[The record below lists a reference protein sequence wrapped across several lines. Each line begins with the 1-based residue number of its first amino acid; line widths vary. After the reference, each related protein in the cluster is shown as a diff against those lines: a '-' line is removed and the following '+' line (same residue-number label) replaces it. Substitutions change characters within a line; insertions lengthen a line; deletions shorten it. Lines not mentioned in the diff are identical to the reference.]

1 MIWSFLPLSPPP
13 KGELD
18 RYSIETFFTTN
29 CNQFYELQFL
39 NKRDFKISPFGG
51 GRKGEDRNSQFTLW
65 IFEPKRILGVTTN
78 NSKLDIMRFV
88 TLLCILLLGM
98 GAALSQSLS
107 GNMNSEASKESL
119 RYGNVDI
126 YKGDKLVAS
135 VLTDKLGNFALALDT
150 GTYICVMNYAGYS
163 PITKEIKVTGD
174 EVAEFKM
181 KEDPSAPKRAAKA
194 EDGDLDLRKEMREIE
209 EVSLVSSVP
218 TKRMIPYSTTSS
230 VTRTVAIG
238 SVMAPGTKGGLGY
251 FYNGTASSRLLTAG
265 EINDFSK
272 WKMWQDIAKG
282 ELASYQKMWEI
293 APSGRYTV
301 MLQSESG
308 IPIVDAIVQLLSNR
322 DVIFTT
328 RTDNTGKAECW
339 LTIKNETP
347 VVNGKL
353 SIQISYNGKVST
365 IHKVSAFE
373 NGLNHQ
379 KLNISCQEAENVDV
393 AFVVDATGSMGDEIS
408 FLQAEMSDVI
418 FQSKQISNKLNFR
431 FANVYYRDAGD
442 SYVTKSMNFNRILSE
457 SDAFINEQSAGG
469 GGDFPEAMDVG
480 LDSAINNLDWSE
492 NARARILFLILDAP
506 PHQGSQVNG
515 RLQRLILQA
524 AEKGIRIVPIGA
536 SGIDKST
543 EYLMRAL
550 ALGTNGTYT
559 FLTDHSGIG
568 NSHIKPSTDSYEVE
582 TLNAILVR
590 ILKSYTYM
598 PDCQQN
604 IPDLDLNI
612 PDSIVSTL
620 QPADSTDSSG
630 VKTDPKILNI
640 TWSYFPNPTNGMIT
654 ILPNTDI
661 QELYVSDLSGK
672 VLQILPKLKKDERIQ
687 VDLSGYATGIYLIR
701 YLDENN
707 HWKSGKVV
715 LQRTS

>member
-1 MIWSFLPLSPPP
+1 MDFINASS
-13 KGELD
+13 E
-18 RYSIETFFTTN
+18 
-29 CNQFYELQFL
+29 
-39 NKRDFKISPFGG
+39 FKIV
-51 GRKGEDRNSQFTLW
+51 LW
-65 IFEPKRILGVTTN
+65 NFELKCILAVTSI
-78 NSKLDIMRFV
+78 NSKLRVMRFV
-88 TLLCILLLGM
+88 TLLCILLLGT
-98 GAALSQSLS
+98 GVAFSQSIS
-107 GNMNSEASKESL
+107 GNMNSEASSEGL

-135 VLTDKLGNFALALDT
+135 VLTDKLGNFAVPLDT
-150 GTYICVMNYAGYS
+150 GTYVCVMNYAGYS
-163 PITKEIKVTGD
+163 PITKEIKVTGN
-174 EVAEFKM
+174 EVSNFEM
-181 KEDPSAPKRAAKA
+181 KEDPSAPKRTLRS
-194 EDGDLDLRKEMREIE
+194 EDGDLKGEFLE
-209 EVSLVSSVP
+209 EVAITAYKLDKKSVSEARVITREDVS
-218 TKRMIPYSTTSS
+218 RMPS
-230 VTRTVAIG
+230 RTMSGTPIAG
-238 SVMAPGTKGGLGY
+238 TVMAPGELRGSRSSDMTIRSK
-251 FYNGTASSRLLTAG
+251 TSASSKLLTAG

-272 WKMWQDIAKG
+272 WKMWQDLSKG
-282 ELASYQKMWEI
+282 ELVGYQKTWQI

-301 MLQSESG
+301 MLQSEDG
-308 IPIVDAIVQLLSNR
+308 IPIVDAIVQLLMNR
-322 DVIFTT
+322 TVIFTT

-347 VVNGKL
+347 VITDKL
-353 SIQISYNGKVST
+353 SIEVSYNGKTS
-365 IHKVSAFE
+365 IINKVKVFDK
-373 NGLNHQ
+373 GLNHQ
-379 KLNISCQEAENVDV
+379 TLNISCQEVENVDV

-469 GGDFPEAMDVG
+469 GGDFPEAMDIG
-480 LDSAINNLDWSE
+480 LDSAINNLSWSE
-492 NARARILFLILDAP
+492 HARARILFLILDAP
-506 PHQGSQVNG
+506 PHQSPEINE
-515 RLQRLILQA
+515 RLQKLILQA

-543 EYLMRAL
+543 EYLMRTL

-598 PDCQQN
+598 PDCQQQ
-604 IPDLDLNI
+604 IPDLALNI
-612 PDSIVSTL
+612 PDSIVSNA
-620 QPADSTDSSG
+620 PIKDSTDTST
-630 VKTDPKILNI
+630 VDPKALTI
-640 TWSYFPNPTNGMIT
+640 TWSYYPNPTNGIVNV
-654 ILPNTDI
+654 LPNTDI
-661 QELYVSDLSGK
+661 KELYISDLSGK
-672 VLQILPKLKKDERIQ
+672 VLQVHENLHNERSIQ
-687 VDLSGYATGIYLIR
+687 IDLSAYPTGIYLIR

-707 HWKSGKVV
+707 HWLSGKVV

>member
-1 MIWSFLPLSPPP
+1 
-13 KGELD
+13 
-18 RYSIETFFTTN
+18 
-29 CNQFYELQFL
+29 
-39 NKRDFKISPFGG
+39 
-51 GRKGEDRNSQFTLW
+51 
-65 IFEPKRILGVTTN
+65 
-78 NSKLDIMRFV
+78 MRFV
-88 TLLCILLLGM
+88 TLLCIILLGT
-98 GAALSQSLS
+98 GAAFSQSIS
-107 GNMNSEASKESL
+107 GNMNSEAHSEAL

-135 VLTDKLGNFALALDT
+135 VLTDKLGNFAIALDT

-163 PITKEIKVTGD
+163 PIRKEIKVTGD
-174 EVAEFKM
+174 EVANFKM
-181 KEDPSAPKRAAKA
+181 KEDPAAPKRASKDK
-194 EDGDLDLRKEMREIE
+194 DGDLRDEMRTIE
-209 EVSLVSSVP
+209 EVAVTSYKVESKSTSATITREDIRRIPSRVP
-218 TKRMIPYSTTSS
+218 TRVMSATEGT
-230 VTRTVAIG
+230 
-238 SVMAPGTKGGLGY
+238 VMAVHPGSGGAY
-251 FYNGTASSRLLTAG
+251 SGTASSKLLTAG

-272 WKMWQDIAKG
+272 WKMWQDLNKG
-282 ELASYQKMWEI
+282 ELAAYQKTWEI

-308 IPIVDAIVQLLSNR
+308 IPIVDAIVQLLLNR
-322 DVIFTT
+322 DVVFTT

-347 VVNGKL
+347 TVNGKL
-353 SIQISYNGKVST
+353 SIQITYEGKVST
-365 IHKVSAFE
+365 INKVSAFE

-379 KLNISCQEAENVDV
+379 KLNISCQEVQNVDV
-393 AFVVDATGSMGDEIS
+393 AFVVDATGSMGDEIR

-431 FANVYYRDAGD
+431 FANVYYRDQGD
-442 SYVTKSMNFNRILSE
+442 SYVTKSMNFNRILSK

-469 GGDFPEAMDVG
+469 GGDFPEAMDIG
-480 LDSAINNLDWSE
+480 LDSAINNLSWSE
-492 NARARILFLILDAP
+492 SARARILFLILDAP
-506 PHQGSQVNG
+506 PHQGSQINE
-515 RLQRLILQA
+515 RLQRLMLQA
-524 AEKGIRIVPIGA
+524 AEKGIRIVPVGA

-604 IPDLDLNI
+604 IPDLALNI

-620 QPADSTDSSG
+620 QPADSTDTSA
-630 VKTDPKILNI
+630 VQTKPDPKALNI
-640 TWSYFPNPTNGMIT
+640 TWSYYPNPTNGLIT

-661 QELYVSDLSGK
+661 KELYVSDLSGK

-707 HWKSGKVV
+707 HWLSGKVV

>member
-1 MIWSFLPLSPPP
+1 
-13 KGELD
+13 
-18 RYSIETFFTTN
+18 
-29 CNQFYELQFL
+29 
-39 NKRDFKISPFGG
+39 
-51 GRKGEDRNSQFTLW
+51 
-65 IFEPKRILGVTTN
+65 
-78 NSKLDIMRFV
+78 MRFV
-88 TLLCILLLGM
+88 TILCILLLGT
-98 GAALSQSLS
+98 GAAYSQSIS
-107 GNMNSEASKESL
+107 GNMNTEAHSEAL

-135 VLTDKLGNFALALDT
+135 VLTDKLGNFAVALDT
-150 GTYICVMNYAGYS
+150 GTYVCVMNYAGFT
-163 PITKEIKVTGD
+163 PIRKEIKVTGD
-174 EVAEFKM
+174 EVANFKM
-181 KEDPSAPKRAAKA
+181 KEDPSASKRTARPEAGA
-194 EDGDLDLRKEMREIE
+194 HDLRDEMRSIE
-209 EVSLVSSVP
+209 EVAIVSS
-218 TKRMIPYSTTSS
+218 KSERKSLSYKAAKCDAYSSAP
-230 VTRTVAIG
+230 TRTRTEG
-238 SVMAPGTKGGLGY
+238 TVMALPPGGKTGEL
-251 FYNGTASSRLLTAG
+251 YNGTAGSKQLTAG

-272 WKMWQDIAKG
+272 WKLWQDLSKG
-282 ELASYQKMWEI
+282 ELATYQKTWEI

-301 MLQSESG
+301 MLQSENG
-308 IPIVDAIVQLLSNR
+308 IPIVDAIVQLLLNR
-322 DVIFTT
+322 DVVFTT

-347 VVNGKL
+347 SVNGKL
-353 SIQISYNGKVST
+353 SVQISYNGNVST

-379 KLNISCQEAENVDV
+379 KLNISCQEIENVDV

-408 FLQAEMSDVI
+408 FLQAEMSDII
-418 FQSKQISNKLNFR
+418 FQSKQISNTLNFR

-442 SYVTKSMNFNRILSE
+442 SYVTKTMNFNRILSE

-480 LDSAINNLDWSE
+480 LDSAINNLSWSE
-492 NARARILFLILDAP
+492 SARARILFLILDAP
-506 PHQGSQVNG
+506 PHQGTAVNQ
-515 RLQRLILQA
+515 RLQRLMLQA

-598 PDCQQN
+598 PDCRQN
-604 IPDLDLNI
+604 IPDLSLNI
-612 PDSIVSTL
+612 PDSIVSNV
-620 QPADSTDSSG
+620 QPADSSDTNA
-630 VKTDPKILNI
+630 VKPDPKALNI
-640 TWSYFPNPTNGMIT
+640 TWSYYPNPTNGIVH

-661 QELYVSDLSGK
+661 KELYVSDLSGK
-672 VLQILPKLKKDERIQ
+672 VLQVLPKLKKDERIQ

-707 HWKSGKVV
+707 RWLSGKVV

>member
-1 MIWSFLPLSPPP
+1 
-13 KGELD
+13 
-18 RYSIETFFTTN
+18 
-29 CNQFYELQFL
+29 
-39 NKRDFKISPFGG
+39 
-51 GRKGEDRNSQFTLW
+51 
-65 IFEPKRILGVTTN
+65 
-78 NSKLDIMRFV
+78 MRFV
-88 TLLCILLLGM
+88 TLFYILLLGT
-98 GAALSQSLS
+98 GAAFSQSIS
-107 GNMNSEASKESL
+107 GNMNSEAHSEAL

-135 VLTDKLGNFALALDT
+135 VLTDKLGNFAVALDT
-150 GTYICVMNYAGYS
+150 GTYVCVMNYAGYS

-174 EVAEFKM
+174 EVADFKM
-181 KEDPSAPKRAAKA
+181 KVDPSAPSTHTTKS
-194 EDGDLDLRKEMREIE
+194 EDGDFKSGAVKELS
-209 EVSLVSSVP
+209 EVSYRVESKSAKAYKRTDVSLAPARVG
-218 TKRMIPYSTTSS
+218 T
-230 VTRTVAIG
+230 
-238 SVMAPGTKGGLGY
+238 VMAASPGVTASGRTSTEGAVGGLGT
-251 FYNGTASSRLLTAG
+251 GASASSKLLTAG

-272 WKMWQDIAKG
+272 WKMWQDLSKG
-282 ELASYQKMWEI
+282 ELASYQKMWQI

-308 IPIVDAIVQLLSNR
+308 IPIVDAIVQLLLNR
-322 DVIFTT
+322 DVVFTT

-339 LTIKNETP
+339 LSVKNETP

-353 SIQISYNGKVST
+353 SIQILYNGKTTT
-365 IHKVSAFE
+365 INRVSAFE

-379 KLNISCQEAENVDV
+379 KLNISCQEVENVDV
-393 AFVVDATGSMGDEIS
+393 AFVVDATGSMGDEIN
-408 FLQAEMSDVI
+408 FLKAEMSDVI

-457 SDAFINEQSAGG
+457 SDVFINQQYAGG

-480 LDSAINNLDWSE
+480 LDSAINNLSWSE

-506 PHQGSQVNG
+506 PHQGSEVNE

-524 AEKGIRIVPIGA
+524 AEKGIRIVPVGA

-604 IPDLDLNI
+604 IPDLALNI
-612 PDSIVSTL
+612 PDSIVSTI
-620 QPADSTDSSG
+620 QPSDSTDSNA
-630 VKTDPKILNI
+630 VKPDPKALNI
-640 TWSYFPNPTNGMIT
+640 TWSYYPNPTNGMIT
-654 ILPNTDI
+654 ILPNTNI
-661 QELYVSDLSGK
+661 KELYVSDLSGK

-707 HWKSGKVV
+707 HWLSGKVV

>member
-1 MIWSFLPLSPPP
+1 
-13 KGELD
+13 
-18 RYSIETFFTTN
+18 
-29 CNQFYELQFL
+29 
-39 NKRDFKISPFGG
+39 
-51 GRKGEDRNSQFTLW
+51 
-65 IFEPKRILGVTTN
+65 
-78 NSKLDIMRFV
+78 MRFV
-88 TLLCILLLGM
+88 TILCILLTGT
-98 GAALSQSLS
+98 GAAFSQSIS
-107 GNMNSEASKESL
+107 GNMNSEAHSEAL

-135 VLTDKLGNFALALDT
+135 VLTDKLGNFAVALDT
-150 GTYICVMNYAGYS
+150 GTYVCVMNYAGFS

-174 EVAEFKM
+174 EVANFKM
-181 KEDPSAPKRAAKA
+181 KEDPSAPKRAAKS
-194 EDGDLDLRKEMREIE
+194 EDGDMRDEFRTLSEVAISAERKPVSSAKIVRRE
-209 EVSLVSSVP
+209 EVSALP
-218 TKRMIPYSTTSS
+218 TKHVSGVASTTGG
-230 VTRTVAIG
+230 VGT
-238 SVMAPGTKGGLGY
+238 VMAIPPGSKSGELGTAGY
-251 FYNGTASSRLLTAG
+251 AATASSKQLTAG

-272 WKMWQDIAKG
+272 WLMWQDLSKG
-282 ELASYQKMWEI
+282 ELANYQKMWQI

-308 IPIVDAIVQLLSNR
+308 IPVVDAIVQLFLNR
-322 DVIFTT
+322 DVVFTT

-353 SIQISYNGKVST
+353 SIQINYNGKTST
-365 IHKVSAFE
+365 INKVTAFE

-379 KLNISCQEAENVDV
+379 KLTISCQEVENVDV
-393 AFVVDATGSMGDEIS
+393 AFVVDATGSMGDEIN
-408 FLQAEMSDVI
+408 FLQAEMSDII

-431 FANVYYRDAGD
+431 FANVYYRDEGD

-457 SDAFINEQSAGG
+457 SDAFINEQAAGG

-480 LDSAINNLDWSE
+480 LDSAINNLSWSE
-492 NARARILFLILDAP
+492 SARARILFLILDAP
-506 PHQGSQVNG
+506 PHQGSAVNE

-568 NSHIKPSTDSYEVE
+568 NSHIKPSTDTYEVE

-590 ILKSYTYM
+590 IMKSYTYM

-604 IPDLDLNI
+604 IPDLALNI
-612 PDSIVSTL
+612 PDSIVSTI
-620 QPADSTDSSG
+620 PAKDSSDTN
-630 VKTDPKILNI
+630 VTIDPKALNI
-640 TWSYFPNPTNGMIT
+640 TWSYYPNPTNGMIT
-654 ILPNTDI
+654 ILPNTNI
-661 QELYVSDLSGK
+661 KELYVSDLSGK
-672 VLQILPKLKKDERIQ
+672 VLQVIPKLRKDERIQ

-707 HWKSGKVV
+707 HWLSGKVV

>member
-1 MIWSFLPLSPPP
+1 
-13 KGELD
+13 
-18 RYSIETFFTTN
+18 
-29 CNQFYELQFL
+29 
-39 NKRDFKISPFGG
+39 
-51 GRKGEDRNSQFTLW
+51 
-65 IFEPKRILGVTTN
+65 
-78 NSKLDIMRFV
+78 
-88 TLLCILLLGM
+88 
-98 GAALSQSLS
+98 
-107 GNMNSEASKESL
+107 
-119 RYGNVDI
+119 
-126 YKGDKLVAS
+126 
-135 VLTDKLGNFALALDT
+135 
-150 GTYICVMNYAGYS
+150 
-163 PITKEIKVTGD
+163 
-174 EVAEFKM
+174 
-181 KEDPSAPKRAAKA
+181 
-194 EDGDLDLRKEMREIE
+194 
-209 EVSLVSSVP
+209 
-218 TKRMIPYSTTSS
+218 
-230 VTRTVAIG
+230 
-238 SVMAPGTKGGLGY
+238 
-251 FYNGTASSRLLTAG
+251 
-265 EINDFSK
+265 
-272 WKMWQDIAKG
+272 MWQDLSKG
-282 ELASYQKMWEI
+282 ELASYQKMWQI

-308 IPIVDAIVQLLSNR
+308 IPIVDAIVQLLLNR
-322 DVIFTT
+322 DVVFTT

-339 LTIKNETP
+339 LSVKNETP
-347 VVNGKL
+347 VENGKL
-353 SIQISYNGKVST
+353 SIQILYNGKTTT
-365 IHKVSAFE
+365 INRVSAFE

-379 KLNISCQEAENVDV
+379 KLNISCQEVENVDV
-393 AFVVDATGSMGDEIS
+393 AFVVDATGSMGDEIN
-408 FLQAEMSDVI
+408 FLKAEMSDVI

-457 SDAFINEQSAGG
+457 SDVFINQQYAGG

-480 LDSAINNLDWSE
+480 LDSAINNLSWSE

-506 PHQGSQVNG
+506 PHQGSEVNE

-524 AEKGIRIVPIGA
+524 AEKGIRIVPVGA

-604 IPDLDLNI
+604 IPDLALNI
-612 PDSIVSTL
+612 PDSIVSTI
-620 QPADSTDSSG
+620 QPSDSTDSNA
-630 VKTDPKILNI
+630 VKPDPKALNI
-640 TWSYFPNPTNGMIT
+640 TWSYYPNPTNGMIT
-654 ILPNTDI
+654 ILPNTNI
-661 QELYVSDLSGK
+661 KELYVSDLSGK

-707 HWKSGKVV
+707 HWLSGKVV

>member
-1 MIWSFLPLSPPP
+1 
-13 KGELD
+13 
-18 RYSIETFFTTN
+18 
-29 CNQFYELQFL
+29 
-39 NKRDFKISPFGG
+39 
-51 GRKGEDRNSQFTLW
+51 
-65 IFEPKRILGVTTN
+65 
-78 NSKLDIMRFV
+78 MRFV
-88 TLLCILLLGM
+88 TLLCILLLGT
-98 GAALSQSLS
+98 GAAFSQSIS
-107 GNMNSEASKESL
+107 GNMNSEAHSEAL

-135 VLTDKLGNFALALDT
+135 VLTDKLGNFAVALDT
-150 GTYICVMNYAGYS
+150 GTYVCVMNYAGYS

-174 EVAEFKM
+174 EVADFKM
-181 KEDPSAPKRAAKA
+181 KADPSAPKTAVRS
-194 EDGDLDLRKEMREIE
+194 EDGDFKTGALKELS
-209 EVSLVSSVP
+209 EVSYRVESKSA
-218 TKRMIPYSTTSS
+218 RS
-230 VTRTVAIG
+230 VTRGDVSAMPARAGT
-238 SVMAPGTKGGLGY
+238 VMAVTPGVTTSGSRSIRETAGGLGV
-251 FYNGTASSRLLTAG
+251 GASASSKLLTAG

-272 WKMWQDIAKG
+272 WKMWQDLSKG
-282 ELASYQKMWEI
+282 ELASYQKMWQI

-308 IPIVDAIVQLLSNR
+308 IPIVDAIVQLLLNR
-322 DVIFTT
+322 DVVFTT

-339 LTIKNETP
+339 LTVKNETP

-353 SIQISYNGKVST
+353 SIQISYNGKTST
-365 IHKVSAFE
+365 INKVSAFE

-379 KLNISCQEAENVDV
+379 KLNISCQEVENVDV
-393 AFVVDATGSMGDEIS
+393 AFVVDATGSMGDEIN
-408 FLQAEMSDVI
+408 FLKAEMSDVI
-418 FQSKQISNKLNFR
+418 FQSKQISNTLNFR

-457 SDAFINEQSAGG
+457 SDVFINQQYAGG

-480 LDSAINNLDWSE
+480 LDSAINKLSWSE

-506 PHQGSQVNG
+506 PHQGAEVNE

-524 AEKGIRIVPIGA
+524 AEKGIRIVPVGA

-604 IPDLDLNI
+604 IPDLALNI
-612 PDSIVSTL
+612 PDSIVSTI
-620 QPADSTDSSG
+620 PAKDSSDTSG
-630 VKTDPKILNI
+630 VKPDPKALNI
-640 TWSYFPNPTNGMIT
+640 TWSYYPNPTNGLIT

-661 QELYVSDLSGK
+661 KELYVSDLSGK

-707 HWKSGKVV
+707 HWLSGKVV

>member
-1 MIWSFLPLSPPP
+1 
-13 KGELD
+13 
-18 RYSIETFFTTN
+18 
-29 CNQFYELQFL
+29 
-39 NKRDFKISPFGG
+39 
-51 GRKGEDRNSQFTLW
+51 
-65 IFEPKRILGVTTN
+65 
-78 NSKLDIMRFV
+78 MRFV
-88 TLLCILLLGM
+88 TLLCILLLGT
-98 GAALSQSLS
+98 GAAFSQSIS
-107 GNMNSEASKESL
+107 GNMNTAASSEAL

-135 VLTDKLGNFALALDT
+135 VLTDKLGNFAVALDT
-150 GTYICVMNYAGYS
+150 GTYVCVMNYAGYS
-163 PITKEIKVTGD
+163 PIKKEIKVTGD

-194 EDGDLDLRKEMREIE
+194 EDGGDLLKEMKDISEIA
-209 EVSLVSSVP
+209 VTSSGGSKKMRAETYSSTP
-218 TKRMIPYSTTSS
+218 SKSASFTSTTAS
-230 VTRTVAIG
+230 G
-238 SVMAPGTKGGLGY
+238 SVMAPGTTGGLGLA
-251 FYNGTASSRLLTAG
+251 YNGTASSRQLTAG

-282 ELASYQKMWEI
+282 ELANYQKMWEI

-322 DVIFTT
+322 NVIFTT

-347 VVNGKL
+347 VVDGKL
-353 SIQISYNGKVST
+353 SIQISYNGKITT

-379 KLNISCQEAENVDV
+379 KLNISCQEIQNVDV

-480 LDSAINNLDWSE
+480 LDSAINNLSWSE

-506 PHQGSQVNG
+506 PHQGSQVNE
-515 RLQRLILQA
+515 RLQRLIFQA

-612 PDSIVSTL
+612 PDSIVTTL

-630 VKTDPKILNI
+630 VKTDPKTLNI
-640 TWSYFPNPTNGMIT
+640 TWSYFPNPTNGLIT

-661 QELYVSDLSGK
+661 KELYVSDLSGK
-672 VLQILPKLKKDERIQ
+672 VLQILPRLKKDERIQ
-687 VDLSGYATGIYLIR
+687 VDLSGYSTGIYLIR

>member
-1 MIWSFLPLSPPP
+1 
-13 KGELD
+13 
-18 RYSIETFFTTN
+18 
-29 CNQFYELQFL
+29 
-39 NKRDFKISPFGG
+39 
-51 GRKGEDRNSQFTLW
+51 
-65 IFEPKRILGVTTN
+65 
-78 NSKLDIMRFV
+78 MRFA
-88 TLLCILLLGM
+88 TLLFILLLGTS
-98 GAALSQSLS
+98 AIFAQSIS
-107 GNMNSEASKESL
+107 GNMNTEASGSAL

-135 VLTDKLGNFALALDT
+135 VLTDKLGNFSVALDT
-150 GTYICVMNYAGYS
+150 GTYVCVMNYAGFT

-174 EVAEFKM
+174 EVTNIKM
-181 KEDPSAPKRAAKA
+181 KEDPTAKKPAYTETTTGERVELEEVMIVSSSKEKRSVSETKLYKKDVSLMPSASPGAVRTASDGLS
-194 EDGDLDLRKEMREIE
+194 EGDLVIR
-209 EVSLVSSVP
+209 
-218 TKRMIPYSTTSS
+218 
-230 VTRTVAIG
+230 G
-238 SVMAPGTKGGLGY
+238 SR
-251 FYNGTASSRLLTAG
+251 ASSSLLTAG

-272 WKMWQDIAKG
+272 WKLWQDLTKG
-282 ELASYQKMWEI
+282 ELASYQKTWQL

-308 IPIVDAIVQLLSNR
+308 IPIVDAIVQLLLNR
-322 DVIFTT
+322 DVVFTT

-339 LTIKNETP
+339 LTVKNETP

-353 SIQISYNGKVST
+353 SVQISYNGKTST
-365 IHKVSAFE
+365 INRVTAFE
-373 NGLNHQ
+373 NGINHQ
-379 KLNISCQEAENVDV
+379 KLNITCQEVENVDV

-408 FLQAEMSDVI
+408 FLKAEMNDII

-442 SYVTKSMNFNRILSE
+442 SYVTKSMNFNRILTE
-457 SDAFINEQSAGG
+457 SSAFINEQFAGG
-469 GGDFPEAMDVG
+469 GGDYPEAADIA
-480 LDSAINNLDWSE
+480 LDSAINKLSWSE

-506 PHQGSQVNG
+506 PHEGTEVNE

-536 SGIDKST
+536 SGINKST

-582 TLNAILVR
+582 TLNAIMVR
-590 ILKSYTYM
+590 IMKSYTYM

-604 IPDLDLNI
+604 IPDLALNI
-612 PDSIVSTL
+612 PDSIVST
-620 QPADSTDSSG
+620 QPADSTDS
-630 VKTDPKILNI
+630 VKPKNLEI
-640 TWSYFPNPTNGMIT
+640 TWSYYPNPTNGIIH

-661 QELYVSDLSGK
+661 KELYITDLSGK
-672 VLQILPKLKKDERIQ
+672 LLQVLPKLKKDERIQ
-687 VDLSGYATGIYLIR
+687 VDLSNYTTGIYLIR

-707 HWKSGKVV
+707 HWLSGKVV

>member
-1 MIWSFLPLSPPP
+1 
-13 KGELD
+13 
-18 RYSIETFFTTN
+18 
-29 CNQFYELQFL
+29 
-39 NKRDFKISPFGG
+39 
-51 GRKGEDRNSQFTLW
+51 
-65 IFEPKRILGVTTN
+65 
-78 NSKLDIMRFV
+78 MRFV
-88 TLLCILLLGM
+88 TLFCILLGT
-98 GAALSQSLS
+98 GAAFSQSIS
-107 GNMNSEASKESL
+107 GNMNSEAHSEAL

-135 VLTDKLGNFALALDT
+135 VLTDKLGNFAVALDT
-150 GTYICVMNYAGYS
+150 GTYVCVMNYAGYTA
-163 PITKEIKVTGD
+163 IKKEIKVTGD
-174 EVAEFKM
+174 EVANFKM
-181 KEDPSAPKRAAKA
+181 KEDPSTPKRAVKA
-194 EDGDLDLRKEMREIE
+194 EDSDLKKEFRTMSETAVR
-209 EVSLVSSVP
+209 SPSSEKS
-218 TKRMIPYSTTSS
+218 TSTRYYSGAATYSWEPAKPGT
-230 VTRTVAIG
+230 
-238 SVMAPGTKGGLGY
+238 VMADSDGRFALGTGGLT
-251 FYNGTASSRLLTAG
+251 NGTAASNQLTAG

-272 WKMWQDIAKG
+272 WQLWQDLSKG
-282 ELASYQKMWEI
+282 ELESYQKVWQI

-301 MLQSESG
+301 MLQSEQG
-308 IPIVDAIVQLLSNR
+308 IPIVDAMVQLLLDR
-322 DVIFTT
+322 HVIFTT

-347 VVNGKL
+347 AVTGKL
-353 SIQISYNGKVST
+353 SIQVSYNGKVST
-365 IHKVSAFE
+365 INKVTAFE
-373 NGLNHQ
+373 KGLNHQ
-379 KLNISCQEAENVDV
+379 KLNVSCQEVENVDV

-408 FLQAEMSDVI
+408 FLQAEMSDII

-442 SYVTKSMNFNRILSE
+442 SYVTKSMDFNRILSA

-480 LDSAINNLDWSE
+480 LDSAINKLSWSE
-492 NARARILFLILDAP
+492 SARARILFLILDAP
-506 PHQGSQVNG
+506 PHEGSAVNE
-515 RLQRLILQA
+515 RLQRLIGQA

-536 SGIDKST
+536 SGINKST

-568 NSHIKPSTDSYEVE
+568 NSHIKPSTDSYQVE
-582 TLNAILVR
+582 TLNTIMVR

-604 IPDLDLNI
+604 IPDLALNI
-612 PDSIVSTL
+612 PDSIVSTV
-620 QPADSTDSSG
+620 QAVDSTDSNT
-630 VKTDPKILNI
+630 VKPDPKALNI
-640 TWSYFPNPTNGMIT
+640 TWSYYPNPTNGIIH

-661 QELYVSDLSGK
+661 KELYVSDLSGK

-707 HWKSGKVV
+707 HWLSGKVV

>member
-1 MIWSFLPLSPPP
+1 
-13 KGELD
+13 
-18 RYSIETFFTTN
+18 
-29 CNQFYELQFL
+29 
-39 NKRDFKISPFGG
+39 
-51 GRKGEDRNSQFTLW
+51 
-65 IFEPKRILGVTTN
+65 
-78 NSKLDIMRFV
+78 MRFV
-88 TLLCILLLGM
+88 TILCILLLGT
-98 GAALSQSLS
+98 GAAFSQSIS
-107 GNMNSEASKESL
+107 GNMNSEAHSEAL

-135 VLTDKLGNFALALDT
+135 VLTDKLGNFAVALDT
-150 GTYICVMNYAGYS
+150 GTYVCVMNYAGYS
-163 PITKEIKVTGD
+163 PIRKEIKVTGD
-174 EVAEFKM
+174 EVANFKM
-181 KEDPSAPKRAAKA
+181 KEDPSAPKRIVRA
-194 EDGDLDLRKEMREIE
+194 EAGDVDLRDEMRSIE
-209 EVSLVSSVP
+209 EVAIVSS
-218 TKRMIPYSTTSS
+218 KSERKSLSYKAAKCDAYSSS
-230 VTRTVAIG
+230 PIRTRTEG
-238 SVMAPGTKGGLGY
+238 TVMALPPGGKTGEL
-251 FYNGTASSRLLTAG
+251 YNGTAGSKQLTAG

-272 WKMWQDIAKG
+272 WKLWQDLSKG
-282 ELASYQKMWEI
+282 ELASYQKTWEI

-308 IPIVDAIVQLLSNR
+308 IPVVDAIVQLLLNR
-322 DVIFTT
+322 DVVFTT

-347 VVNGKL
+347 SINGKL
-353 SIQISYNGKVST
+353 SIQISYNGKVTT

-379 KLNISCQEAENVDV
+379 KLNISCQETENVDV

-408 FLQAEMSDVI
+408 FLQAEMSDII
-418 FQSKQISNKLNFR
+418 FQSKQISNTLNFR

-442 SYVTKSMNFNRILSE
+442 SYVTKTMNFNRILSE

-469 GGDFPEAMDVG
+469 GGDFPEAMDIG
-480 LDSAINNLDWSE
+480 LDSAINNLSWSE
-492 NARARILFLILDAP
+492 SARARILFLILDAP
-506 PHQGSQVNG
+506 PHQGAAVNQ
-515 RLQRLILQA
+515 RLQRLMLQA

-604 IPDLDLNI
+604 IPDLSLNI
-612 PDSIVSTL
+612 PDSIVSTI
-620 QPADSTDSSG
+620 QPADSTDTNA
-630 VKTDPKILNI
+630 VKPDPKALNI
-640 TWSYFPNPTNGMIT
+640 TWSYYPNPTNGIVH

-661 QELYVSDLSGK
+661 KELYVADLSGK
-672 VLQILPKLKKDERIQ
+672 VLQVLPKLKKDERIQ

-707 HWKSGKVV
+707 RWLSGKVV

>member
-1 MIWSFLPLSPPP
+1 
-13 KGELD
+13 
-18 RYSIETFFTTN
+18 
-29 CNQFYELQFL
+29 
-39 NKRDFKISPFGG
+39 
-51 GRKGEDRNSQFTLW
+51 
-65 IFEPKRILGVTTN
+65 
-78 NSKLDIMRFV
+78 MRFV
-88 TLLCILLLGM
+88 TLLCILLLGT
-98 GAALSQSLS
+98 GTAFSQSIS
-107 GNMNSEASKESL
+107 GNMNTEAHSEAL

-135 VLTDKLGNFALALDT
+135 VLTDKLGNFAIALDT
-150 GTYICVMNYAGYS
+150 GTYVCVMNYAGYS
-163 PITKEIKVTGD
+163 PIRKEIKVTGD

-181 KEDPSAPKRAAKA
+181 KEDPSAPKRVTKTGTR
-194 EDGDLDLRKEMREIE
+194 DMDLLDEMRSIE
-209 EVSLVSSVP
+209 EVAVVSSDSR
-218 TKRMIPYSTTSS
+218 KRSHSAKVSRCDAYSSPPVRSTPE
-230 VTRTVAIG
+230 G
-238 SVMAPGTKGGLGY
+238 SVMAIPPGTAGGLGTAY
-251 FYNGTASSRLLTAG
+251 TGTASSKLLTAG

-272 WKMWQDIAKG
+272 WNMWQDLNKG
-282 ELASYQKMWEI
+282 ELASYQKTWQI

-308 IPIVDAIVQLLSNR
+308 IPIVDAIVQLLMNR
-322 DVIFTT
+322 DVVFSS

-365 IHKVSAFE
+365 INKVSAFE

-379 KLNISCQEAENVDV
+379 KLNISCQEVENVDV

-408 FLQAEMSDVI
+408 FLQAEMSDII
-418 FQSKQISNKLNFR
+418 FQSKQISNTLNFR

-442 SYVTKSMNFNRILSE
+442 SYVTKSMDFNRILSE

-480 LDSAINNLDWSE
+480 LDSAINNLSWSE
-492 NARARILFLILDAP
+492 SARARILFLILDAP
-506 PHQGSQVNG
+506 PHQGSVIND

-543 EYLMRAL
+543 EYLMRTL

-590 ILKSYTYM
+590 IMKSYTYM

-604 IPDLDLNI
+604 IPDLALNI
-612 PDSIVSTL
+612 PDSIVSTVTV
-620 QPADSTDSSG
+620 PDSTDSNA
-630 VKTDPKILNI
+630 VKPDPKTLNI
-640 TWSYFPNPTNGMIT
+640 TWSYYPNPTNGIIT

-661 QELYVSDLSGK
+661 RELYVSDLSGK
-672 VLQILPKLKKDERIQ
+672 VLQILPRLKKDERIQ

-707 HWKSGKVV
+707 HWLSGKVV

>member
-1 MIWSFLPLSPPP
+1 
-13 KGELD
+13 
-18 RYSIETFFTTN
+18 
-29 CNQFYELQFL
+29 
-39 NKRDFKISPFGG
+39 
-51 GRKGEDRNSQFTLW
+51 
-65 IFEPKRILGVTTN
+65 
-78 NSKLDIMRFV
+78 MRFV
-88 TLLCILLLGM
+88 TLLCIILFGT
-98 GAALSQSLS
+98 GAAFSQSIS
-107 GNMNSEASKESL
+107 GNMNSEAHSEAL

-135 VLTDKLGNFALALDT
+135 VLTDKLGNFAIALDT
-150 GTYICVMNYAGYS
+150 GTYVCVMNYAGYS
-163 PITKEIKVTGD
+163 PIRKEIKVTGD
-174 EVAEFKM
+174 EVANFKM
-181 KEDPSAPKRAAKA
+181 KEDPSVPKRAAKA
-194 EDGDLDLRKEMREIE
+194 EDGDLRDEMRSIE
-209 EVSLVSSVP
+209 EVAVTSYKLESKS
-218 TKRMIPYSTTSS
+218 TATTITREDIKRMPSRTP
-230 VTRTVAIG
+230 TRIMSAADGT
-238 SVMAPGTKGGLGY
+238 VMAPPGAGGL
-251 FYNGTASSRLLTAG
+251 YNGTASSRLLTAG

-272 WKMWQDIAKG
+272 WKMWQDLNKG
-282 ELASYQKMWEI
+282 ELATYQKTWEI

-308 IPIVDAIVQLLSNR
+308 IPIVDAIVQLLLNR
-322 DVIFTT
+322 DVVFTT

-347 VVNGKL
+347 AVNGKL
-353 SIQISYNGKVST
+353 SIQITYDGKVST
-365 IHKVSAFE
+365 INKVSAFE

-379 KLNISCQEAENVDV
+379 KLNISCQEIQNVDV

-480 LDSAINNLDWSE
+480 LDSAINNLSWNES
-492 NARARILFLILDAP
+492 ARARILFLILDAP
-506 PHQGSQVNG
+506 PHQGSQINE

-524 AEKGIRIVPIGA
+524 AEKGIRIVPVGA

-590 ILKSYTYM
+590 VLKSYTYM

-604 IPDLDLNI
+604 IPDLALNI
-612 PDSIVSTL
+612 PDSIVSTI
-620 QPADSTDSSG
+620 QPVDSTDTNA
-630 VKTDPKILNI
+630 VKPDPKALNI
-640 TWSYFPNPTNGMIT
+640 TWSYYPNPTNGVIT

-661 QELYVSDLSGK
+661 KELYVSDLSGK

-707 HWKSGKVV
+707 HWLSGKVV

>member
-1 MIWSFLPLSPPP
+1 
-13 KGELD
+13 
-18 RYSIETFFTTN
+18 
-29 CNQFYELQFL
+29 
-39 NKRDFKISPFGG
+39 
-51 GRKGEDRNSQFTLW
+51 
-65 IFEPKRILGVTTN
+65 
-78 NSKLDIMRFV
+78 MRFV
-88 TLLCILLLGM
+88 TLLCIVLLGT
-98 GAALSQSLS
+98 GAAFSQSIS
-107 GNMNSEASKESL
+107 GNMNSEAHSEAL

-135 VLTDKLGNFALALDT
+135 VLTDKLGNFAIALDT
-150 GTYICVMNYAGYS
+150 GTYVCVMNYAGYS
-163 PITKEIKVTGD
+163 PIKKEIKVTGD
-174 EVAEFKM
+174 EVANFKM
-181 KEDPSAPKRAAKA
+181 KEDPAAPKRAAKDR
-194 EDGDLDLRKEMREIE
+194 DGDLLDEMRSIE
-209 EVSLVSSVP
+209 EVAIVSSSG
-218 TKRMIPYSTTSS
+218 TKKAAYKTHRAEAYSASPS
-230 VTRTVAIG
+230 GVASDG
-238 SVMAPGTKGGLGY
+238 TVMAVHPGSRGTY
-251 FYNGTASSRLLTAG
+251 DGTAGSNLLTAG

-272 WKMWQDIAKG
+272 WHMWQDLNKG
-282 ELASYQKMWEI
+282 ELAAYQKTWEI

-308 IPIVDAIVQLLSNR
+308 IPIVDAIVQLLLNR
-322 DVIFTT
+322 NVVFTT

-347 VVNGKL
+347 AVNGKL
-353 SIQISYNGKVST
+353 SIQVTYDGKVST
-365 IHKVSAFE
+365 IHKVNAFE

-379 KLNISCQEAENVDV
+379 KLTISCQEIQNVDV

-431 FANVYYRDAGD
+431 FANVYYRDQGD

-480 LDSAINNLDWSE
+480 LDSAINNLSWSE
-492 NARARILFLILDAP
+492 SARARILFLILDAP
-506 PHQGSQVNG
+506 PHQGSQTNE

-524 AEKGIRIVPIGA
+524 AEKGIRIVPVGA

-604 IPDLDLNI
+604 IPDLALNI
-612 PDSIVSTL
+612 PDSIVSTIH
-620 QPADSTDSSG
+620 PADSTDTSA
-630 VKTDPKILNI
+630 VKTKPDPKALNI

-707 HWKSGKVV
+707 HWLSGKVV